1 MNDYKTGTRLGS
13 TYTSQWADTH
23 TSSTR
28 IESPEKTKFTRIS
41 IGLKEKMAH
50 TYKEGK
56 YHALTLVSIA
66 TRYYVCQL
74 KTSANDG
81 YEAVQVGF
89 GINRRSKTLTKP
101 LLGHFSKAF
110 PITDLPAFTNP
121 RKSRVHARNTPTPCQ
136 IHNFFEFRVSES
148 SEYRIGETLKPLTL
162 HEGDKVAVTATRI
175 GKGFLGNQKRHNFH
189 RGPISHGSKNHKLP
203 GSIGAGSTPGRVYP
217 GKKMAGRL
225 SSKGVNT
232 KLTEVFYVS
241 PHMNVLTLKGSFPG
255 KKGSLVKISKI

>member
-1 MNDYKTGTRLGS
+1 MEHEGIMKKNSALDKEVVTNPTN
-13 TYTSQWADTH
+13 TEPIKQ
-23 TSSTR
+23 
-28 IESPEKTKFTRIS
+28 TKFATTA

-56 YHALTLVSIA
+56 YHALTVVRIA
-66 TRYYVCQL
+66 TRYHVCQL
-74 KTSANDG
+74 KTLASDG
-81 YEAVQVGF
+81 YEAVQLGF

-101 LLGHFSKAF
+101 LRGHLSKAF
-110 PITDLPAFTNP
+110 PTMALTDQKHIHSN
-121 RKSRVHARNTPTPCQ
+121 RKVHIGSLETSATVPQ
-136 IHNFFEFRVSES
+136 IHDFFEFRVSNS
-148 SEYRIGETLKPLTL
+148 SEYRIGDTLKPLNL
-162 HEGDKVAVTATRI
+162 CEGDKVAVTATRI

-241 PHMNVLTLKGSFPG
+241 PQRNFLTLKGSFPG